1 MGTMDPEPLPQTFP
15 VKQTA
20 KAIGKR
26 PNTLRTWSGE
36 DLFGPYL
43 SEYANPPKGQERRFT
58 EEDIAILKT
67 AVFFQSQGLELKEIV
82 QRIAQGEIVL
92 ELPFSEEP
100 GSPGEPSSESQAQI
114 PASRALAPTELL
126 DRIALFLKPYED
138 QIKRLSQDLDRER
151 GELKEERERLK
162 EEREKLEEEKARR
175 TALELELERLK
186 AQAEERS
193 RSFWDRLLGR

>member
-138 QIKRLSQDLDRER
+138 QIGRLSE
-151 GELKEERERLK
+151 ELEESKDKLEEERER
-162 EEREKLEEEKARR
+162 RIKA
-175 TALELELERLK
+175 ELELERLK